1 MDVYQGFFDLKPG
14 TNDLE
19 FAGAFS
25 AYMAHLKSKGLIESY
40 RLLRRKLGLGPEALG
55 EFQCLIEVKDLAQLD
70 AAFKDVSSRR
80 DPTEG
85 KHFAVNSQIASVKFA
100 LYRDFPDPQRHHGE
114 EKF

>member
-19 FAGAFS
+19 FAESFA
-25 AYMAHLKSKGLIESY
+25 AYMAHLKSQGLIQSY
-40 RLLRRKLGLGPEALG
+40 RLLRRKLGLGPDG
-55 EFQCLIEVKDLAQLD
+55 FGDWQFSIEVKDLAQLD
-70 AAFKDVSSRR
+70 AAFNNVSSRR
-80 DPTEG
+80 EPTES
-85 KHFAVNSQIASVKFA
+85 KHFAVNSHIAGIKFA

>member
-14 TNDLE
+14 TNDLQ
-19 FAGAFS
+19 FAEAFN
-25 AYMAHLKSKGLIESY
+25 AYMAHLKARGVIESF
-40 RLLRRKLGLGPEALG
+40 RLLRRKLGLGPDFLG
-55 EFQCLIEVKDLAQLD
+55 DWQFIVEVRDLAQLD

-80 DPTEG
+80 DPTES